1 MTQDPW
7 IRHTEQFIIHSKSSN
22 ISTLV
27 TEPQGPG
34 RKATLNP
41 YMQWVMPREG
51 NLELREPESF
61 MMGREHACTL
71 LQREMLYFPRLP
83 TLYTS
88 LERQPRR
95 KDSWYLCCK
104 MCRNMRGSWRTVT
117 QHHVSEKFFPRD
129 FNKLID
135 TQGWAQR
142 YTQRYPPALY
152 MAYTR

>member
-61 MMGREHACTL
+61 MMGREDACTL
-71 LQREMLYFPRLP
+71 L
-83 TLYTS
+83 
-88 LERQPRR
+88 
-95 KDSWYLCCK
+95 
-104 MCRNMRGSWRTVT
+104 
-117 QHHVSEKFFPRD
+117 
-129 FNKLID
+129 
-135 TQGWAQR
+135 
-142 YTQRYPPALY
+142 
-152 MAYTR
+152 